1 MIKKKRRYNSMKEI
15 DYEKYGRVV
24 CAALLHNNC
33 IYTSR
38 LGHYAIFPMEP
49 IGVLKKAQQGF
60 VTENGY
66 FVDRELGLLIA
77 KNYKQ
82 IESKHPP
89 LDQLLSED
97 LKKEEVKVLKYKK
110 EYSYREKEISKN
122 K

>member
-1 MIKKKRRYNSMKEI
+1 MKEI

-33 IYTSR
+33 IYTSK

-49 IGVLKKAQQGF
+49 IGVLKKAKQGF

-77 KNYKQ
+77 KKYNQ
-82 IESKHPP
+82 IEIKHSP
-89 LDQLLSED
+89 LDQLMSED
-97 LKKEEVKVLKYKK
+97 LRKEEIKVLKYKK
-110 EYSYREKEISKN
+110 EYTYRENEPSK
-122 K
+122 KK